1 MIRKTFIVDVGTKNE
16 FVITLNSN
24 DIKIVINDINE
35 VLFNFAE
42 FIKSNTAM
50 LDSVIIM
57 IDLSKVEDDLML
69 DKMLNRYLKEYCL
82 NISIVSIT
90 KQIKEDRSS
99 SYSCYEETLRA
110 LNEINEIVSGNPTVR
125 FSDSS
130 LGKVN
135 EVEEVTKESVPVV
148 PTDTETTSEKPKKKY
163 KKYNR
168 NNDPY
173 YCQGELGYNWF
184 HLKHSSISGPD
195 NW

>member
-1 MIRKTFIVDVGTKNE
+1 MIRKTFIVDVGTKNA
-16 FVITLNSN
+16 FVITPNSN

-35 VLFNFAE
+35 VLFNFAN
-42 FIKSNTAM
+42 FINSNTAM
-50 LDSVIIM
+50 LDSVIII
-57 IDLSKVEDDLML
+57 IDLSKVQDDLML

-90 KQIKEDRSS
+90 KQIEEKHSS
-99 SYSCYEETLRA
+99 FSCYEETLKA
-110 LNEINEIVSGNPTVR
+110 LDDINKIVNGNPTVR

-130 LGKVN
+130 LGKIN
-135 EVEEVTKESVPVV
+135 EVEEVAKETVSVV

-173 YCQGELGYNWF
+173 YAQGHLGYNWF
-184 HLKHSSISGPD
+184 HLQHSSISGPD
-195 NW
+195 NY